1 MANKDYYQILG
12 LEKGA
17 SDDEIK
23 RAFRKLAIK
32 YHPDKNQGN
41 AEAEVKFKEINE
53 AYQVL
58 SDPEKKARYDQFGTA
73 DFDGSGFGAGGF
85 GGFDGF
91 DFSDLGGFGDIFDT
105 FFGGGGSGRRRNGPQ
120 RGADLEYVLNLTFEE
135 AVFGVEKEIS
145 INRSES
151 CDSCSGTGAKAGTSP
166 KTCPTCNGSGQI
178 RVQRQTPLGN
188 FVSTSTCNQC
198 GGKGQ
203 VVDNPCTTCHGKGS
217 VRKNRKIS
225 VNIPA
230 GVDTGNVMPLRG
242 QGEHGKNGGPAGDL
256 YVRIKVAPSK
266 KFTRKGSDIYIDT
279 HISMGHAALGV
290 EVTVPTVDGDVKYK
304 IPAGTQSGT
313 LFRLKGKGVPSLKN
327 KTLRGDHYVTL
338 VVEVPEKLNE
348 AQIEALKA
356 FDEAMG
362 GTLLEKTNEA
372 TQTAPK
378 PEEHKENKAEKKNKK
393 KSLKDIFS

>member
-17 SDDEIK
+17 SEDEIK

-32 YHPDKNQGN
+32 YHPDKNQGDKE
-41 AEAEVKFKEINE
+41 AEAKFKEINE

-58 SDPEKKARYDQFGTA
+58 SDPEKKARYDQFGTV

-85 GGFDGF
+85 GGF

-105 FFGGGGSGRRRNGPQ
+105 FFGGGSSSRRRNGPQ
-120 RGADLEYVLNLTFEE
+120 RGDDLEYILNLTFEE

-145 INRSES
+145 INRSEA
-151 CDSCSGTGAKAGTSP
+151 CDACNGSGAKAGTSP
-166 KTCPTCNGSGQI
+166 KTCPTCHGTGQI
-178 RVQRQTPLGN
+178 RVQRQTPLGS
-188 FVSTSTCNQC
+188 FVSTSTCSHC
-198 GGKGQ
+198 GGTGQ
-203 VVDNPCTTCHGKGS
+203 VIDTPCSTCHGKGS

-256 YVRIKVAPSK
+256 YIRIKVAPSK

-279 HISMGHAALGV
+279 HISMGQAALGV

-313 LFRLKGKGVPSLKN
+313 LFRLKGKGVPRVNSSG
-327 KTLRGDHYVTL
+327 RGDQYVKVIVDIPKNLT
-338 VVEVPEKLNE
+338 EK
-348 AQIEALKA
+348 QKEALKA
-356 FDEAMG
+356 FMEACG
-362 GTLLEKTNEA
+362 EKIT
-372 TQTAPK
+372 
-378 PEEHKENKAEKKNKK
+378 EETGSKRKLKNLFK
-393 KSLKDIFS
+393 

>member
-313 LFRLKGKGVPSLKN
+313 LFRLKGKGVPRVNSSGRGDQYVKVIVDIPKNLNEKQKDALRAFMEACGETVPEETSPKRKLKN
-327 KTLRGDHYVTL
+327 FFK
-338 VVEVPEKLNE
+338 
-348 AQIEALKA
+348 
-356 FDEAMG
+356 
-362 GTLLEKTNEA
+362 
-372 TQTAPK
+372 
-378 PEEHKENKAEKKNKK
+378 
-393 KSLKDIFS
+393 